1 MKDLTIRIILSL
13 TFVVAFALSSG
24 ALVYIVWNGVVD
36 LLVGVPHITYVH
48 SIVVAM
54 LFDLGTAV
62 LAFGIRP
69 VRGMY

>member
-1 MKDLTIRIILSL
+1 MKDLITRIILAL

-48 SIVVAM
+48 SIIVA
-54 LFDLGTAV
+54 LLIDLGTAV

-69 VRGMY
+69 QRGIH

>member
-1 MKDLTIRIILSL
+1 MKDLIIRIILSL
-13 TFVVAFALSSG
+13 MFVVAFALSSG
-24 ALVYIVWNGVVD
+24 AIVYVVWNGVVD

-54 LFDLGTAV
+54 LFDLGTAI

-69 VRGMY
+69 QRGMY